1 MHPISGKRLPVIGDA
16 VLVDPA
22 LGTGA
27 VKVTPAHDPNDFECG
42 LRHSLDQVMTGCWM
56 NESMIVLVLE
66 RIHIAGDV
74 IVERLHALCC
84 KV

>member
-1 MHPISGKRLPVIGDA
+1 MYVAVHSIKRSCYYVLLTGKHLVHPISGKRLPVIGDA

-42 LRHSLDQVMTGCWM
+42 LRHSLEQVMTGCWM
-56 NESMIVLVLE
+56 DL
-66 RIHIAGDV
+66 
-74 IVERLHALCC
+74 
-84 KV
+84 